1 MHLREPSIRR
11 CRILA
16 LGQESPEHGGKH
28 AAVISISLLRYVA
41 HNNEGPLGYHGGRV
55 SQALFCSRVGQPEL
69 QPFQVL
75 PPIIIEVAAQQRF
88 IVINVLTSQVY
99 DSEGP
104 VRVIQMQRYQ
114 NQLRV
119 PKDVVHA
126 GAAE

>member
-1 MHLREPSIRR
+1 
-11 CRILA
+11 
-16 LGQESPEHGGKH
+16 
-28 AAVISISLLRYVA
+28 
-41 HNNEGPLGYHGGRV
+41 
-55 SQALFCSRVGQPEL
+55 
-69 QPFQVL
+69 
-75 PPIIIEVAAQQRF
+75 
-88 IVINVLTSQVY
+88 LTSQVY